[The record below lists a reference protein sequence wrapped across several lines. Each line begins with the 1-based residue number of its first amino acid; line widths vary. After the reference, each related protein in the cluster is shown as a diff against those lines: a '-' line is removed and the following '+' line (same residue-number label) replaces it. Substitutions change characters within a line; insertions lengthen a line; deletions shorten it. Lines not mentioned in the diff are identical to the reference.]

1 VTFELGDAAK
11 PANKYCL
18 EATGE
23 DISHIYSYNK
33 VMSKP
38 DCEGICQILN
48 RTNFKVLAWYY
59 GPKDTESFGLKNF
72 LLLFKMPMQ
81 STGKEKF
88 QCYVYLKT
96 SKSSGGK
103 SSSKPKSKSK

>member
-1 VTFELGDAAK
+1 
-11 PANKYCL
+11 
-18 EATGE
+18 
-23 DISHIYSYNK
+23 
-33 VMSKP
+33 MSKQC
-38 DCEGICQILN
+38 CEGICEILN

-88 QCYVYLKT
+88 
-96 SKSSGGK
+96 
-103 SSSKPKSKSK
+103 